1 MAEMMVEITLTV
13 PADKVET
20 IRRCAD
26 LLASGS
32 PECLAI
38 ERIVERARIPGNPVL
53 LRVANSKEA

>member
-1 MAEMMVEITLTV
+1 MVEITVMV

-32 PECLAI
+32 PEGGAI
-38 ERIVERARIPGNPVL
+38 ERVVERARLPAAPVSL
-53 LRVANSKEA
+53 KAASGRGM